1 MGFKLEHT
9 AQTEF
14 KDNSEKSGLQQLLK
28 KEISFSGTF
37 FTTKRKESFYS
48 ELGVLLKAGV
58 RLRESLQL
66 LTENQ
71 KKEKI
76 SSFYQSMIE
85 DLDAGQG
92 FYEVLKSKK
101 DFTEYEYY
109 SIQIGEETGNLPKI
123 ITALGA
129 FFNRK
134 NEQRR
139 QLLNALTY
147 PVIILCTAILVVIFM
162 LRMVVP
168 MFEDIFRQNGVDLPA
183 ITKWII
189 TVSNGIKSFGL
200 PILLFLVT
208 MVILRKP
215 LFGKRIFQEKW
226 QTLLLRM
233 PIMGNFVRTVYLSQF
248 AQAMVLLTS
257 SKVPILSSL
266 QMVKKMIEFY
276 PLKNSLLSIEEKIMQ
291 GISLHES
298 IKDEKVFDGKI
309 ASLIKVAE
317 ETNQTQYIFEK
328 LNQQYT
334 VEVQQKSKLLST
346 LMEPLIII
354 LIGFFVGIILVAMYL
369 PMFKLSSVIG

>member
-233 PIMGNFVRTVYLSQF
+233 PIMGNFVRTFYLSQF
-248 AQAMVLLTS
+248 AQAMALLTS

-298 IKDEKVFDGKI
+298 IKDEKVFDGKM

-354 LIGFFVGIILVAMYL
+354 LIGFFVGVILIAMYL
-369 PMFKLSSVIG
+369 PMFKLSSVLG

>member
-189 TVSNGIKSFGL
+189 AVSNGIKSFGL
-200 PILLFLVT
+200 PILIFLAT

-298 IKDEKVFDGKI
+298 IKNEKVFDGKM